1 METPNINFNLLLQ
14 SLVKGTNSFPAG
26 KVLRDWLND
35 ALNEQG
41 FEIVNN
47 EIVEQK
53 KDCEIKA
60 GNWYVCKRT
69 FTANDGIVFEEGKE
83 YLSEEDSHLTN
94 DSYSIKE
101 CKSIDVSLFVDNFYQ
116 VHVYDDNKQFL
127 PKFVFGDC
135 IIGPDSVPYMV
146 VDFGES
152 YRNWNKR
159 FYYKLTSISSDRK
172 DVCHYDNYVE
182 SNFHLWSI
190 SDAKTGDFIVD
201 SDGNVGIMKDV
212 CEDGWHSLVFYNS
225 LYSGNKLYGLEHCS
239 LHSSKDAH
247 PASQE
252 QINGLLD
259 ALCSNG
265 YSYDFVN
272 KKLVKIEHNSF
283 DGSKSSCINEDNLC
297 KIKAG
302 NWYTCIK
309 SVLYTGT
316 PELMFE
322 VGKKYLS
329 EEDGHLVGNCYL
341 IRDTKSIDVTS
352 FCDCFS
358 LVKETDKPEP
368 PKFQP
373 GDWIFR
379 KEEPYIV
386 VEVCDADNANLKPYY
401 VLENTNGTKLTHYA
415 KYVDSE
421 FRRWTIYDANRG
433 DVLMDMYGNIGIFDK
448 ISNIKWYSFVYY
460 NPMKEYGLSLGG
472 RAHYMTNVVPAV
484 FNQKMMLL
492 DKLRSNGYAFDFAN
506 KKIVKIDSNEQSDFA
521 NSEIGCSCESKNIEE
536 HDAVDQKFHPGD
548 CIVGLDGDAYFVED
562 VIKKDVSKSKY
573 LLKSQH
579 DECCN
584 HKQYVAYVD
593 CNFHKWTIN
602 DAKPG
607 DVLIDGSGVIGFFE
621 SLIDI
626 NKWHSCV
633 YLSSDEKMLDLKCNG
648 THNVVD
654 TVPASFERKDAFCD
668 IIHKKY
674 DLFEKQKIV
683 FDSIEKIKTI
693 YNSDENGKV

>member
-1 METPNINFNLLLQ
+1 MKTLNIDFSLLLQ

-26 KVLRDWLND
+26 NVLRDWLNG

-60 GNWYVCKRT
+60 GNWY
-69 FTANDGIVFEEGKE
+69 
-83 YLSEEDSHLTN
+83 
-94 DSYSIKE
+94 
-101 CKSIDVSLFVDNFYQ
+101 
-116 VHVYDDNKQFL
+116 
-127 PKFVFGDC
+127 
-135 IIGPDSVPYMV
+135 
-146 VDFGES
+146 
-152 YRNWNKR
+152 
-159 FYYKLTSISSDRK
+159 
-172 DVCHYDNYVE
+172 
-182 SNFHLWSI
+182 
-190 SDAKTGDFIVD
+190 
-201 SDGNVGIMKDV
+201 
-212 CEDGWHSLVFYNS
+212 
-225 LYSGNKLYGLEHCS
+225 
-239 LHSSKDAH
+239 
-247 PASQE
+247 
-252 QINGLLD
+252 
-259 ALCSNG
+259 
-265 YSYDFVN
+265 
-272 KKLVKIEHNSF
+272 
-283 DGSKSSCINEDNLC
+283 
-297 KIKAG
+297 
-302 NWYTCIK
+302 TCIK

-316 PELMFE
+316 PEFMFE

-329 EEDGHLVGNCYL
+329 EEDDHLTGNAYL

-358 LVKETDKPEP
+358 LVKETNKPET

-386 VEVCDADNANLKPYY
+386 VEVCDTDNANLKPYY
-401 VLENTNGTKLTHYA
+401 VLESTNGAKLTHYA

-460 NPMKEYGLSLGG
+460 NPMKEHGLSLGG
-472 RAHYMTNVVPAV
+472 RAHYMSNVVPAV
-484 FNQKMMLL
+484 LNQKMMLL
-492 DKLRSNGYAFDFAN
+492 NELRSNGYAFDFDN
-506 KKIVKIDSNEQSDFA
+506 KKIVKIDGNEQSDFA
-521 NSEIGCSCESKNIEE
+521 NSEIVCHDESENIEE

-548 CIVGLDGDAYFVED
+548 WIVDSDGDAYFVED

-573 LLKSQH
+573 VLKSQH
-579 DECCN
+579 DECS
-584 HKQYVAYVD
+584 HKKYVAYVD

-621 SLIDI
+621 SLSDGD
-626 NKWHSCV
+626 KWDSCV
-633 YLSSDEKMLDLKCNG
+633 YLSSDEKILDLKCNG

-668 IIHKKY
+668 VIHKKY

-693 YNSDENGKV
+693 YNSDEHGKI